1 MHALL
6 HSVPPSLKQA
16 TTKPCL
22 HHMSG
27 SVSCGAT
34 TPFSWVLVHTSFCL
48 CPQES
53 VSPVLSSHGSM
64 VGLMV
69 TSSKR
74 TYAIP
79 KSAAPRAPAHAAGH
93 CWPVPPQETLR
104 HSSDSVCGLGVRFVP
119 FSGLSSSGD
128 QLLGERIVPHGPCI
142 LISSPSHLLGF
153 PGAPWEHRLRGAMCL
168 LWRANLRLQPSWQ
181 MSAIQ
186 NLRKTWLAVGSPL
199 TAWWKICL
207 WDWDCS
213 SPLPSGSGCHKHAS
227 LPLGR
232 EGPVCSQLA
241 LLWYLFN
248 PLFCEYRLSVRLLV

>member
-16 TTKPCL
+16 TAKPCL

-34 TPFSWVLVHTSFCL
+34 APFSWVLVHTSFCL

-53 VSPVLSSHGSM
+53 VSPVLCKFSWLYGG
-64 VGLMV
+64 VNGNLLQEGLCHTQV
-69 TSSKR
+69 WCTLSPCPCSRPLLTCTSTGDTQTQFWLS
-74 TYAIP
+74 
-79 KSAAPRAPAHAAGH
+79 
-93 CWPVPPQETLR
+93 L
-104 HSSDSVCGLGVRFVP
+104 CGLGVRFVP

-142 LISSPSHLLGF
+142 LNSSPSHLLGF
-153 PGAPWEHRLRGAMCL
+153 PGAPWEHLLRGAMCL

-186 NLRKTWLAVGSPL
+186 DLRKTWLAVGSPL

-213 SPLPSGSGCHKHAS
+213 SPLPSGSGCHNHAS

-232 EGPVCSQLA
+232 EGPECSQVA

-248 PLFCEYRLSVRLLV
+248 PLFC